1 MTTAKIDWMFVLD
14 AIEAETNVRP
24 TIQTASRLIRQGD
37 LEARKV
43 LGRWMTTTRELVQA
57 YVSRQTELAM
67 SGRLQ
72 RQVSHKTR
80 SESRRQKAM
89 ETANRELDLAG
100 ITLEK
105 TA

>member
-1 MTTAKIDWMFVLD
+1 MTTAKIEWMYVLD

-43 LGRWMTTTRELVQA
+43 LGRWMTTRELVQA

-67 SGRLQ
+67 SGRSQ
-72 RQVSHKTR
+72 RQVVHKTR
-80 SESRRQKAM
+80 SESRRQRAI